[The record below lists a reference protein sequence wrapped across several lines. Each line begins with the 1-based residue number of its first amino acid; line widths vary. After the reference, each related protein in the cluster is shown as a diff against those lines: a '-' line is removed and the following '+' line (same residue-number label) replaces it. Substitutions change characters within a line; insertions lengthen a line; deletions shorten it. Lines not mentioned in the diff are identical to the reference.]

1 MRQFN
6 LNWREKCEAL
16 NEEYRMIS
24 HRLNELWHQGRITT
38 DTLDCIVD
46 GMKQVLNKIA
56 KKYPNVVKEGEKA
69 MGGEILD
76 YPAKIA
82 RREGREEGIKE
93 GVLGFINE
101 KIDDGL
107 ADSAIIEKLKKY
119 YRLDDKQAM
128 QYLQECRG

>member
-1 MRQFN
+1 MV
-6 LNWREKCEAL
+6 
-16 NEEYRMIS
+16 EYRM
-24 HRLNELWHQGRITT
+24 
-38 DTLDCIVD
+38 
-46 GMKQVLNKIA
+46 
-56 KKYPNVVKEGEKA
+56 KYPNVVKEGEKA

-93 GVLGFINE
+93 GIKEGVLGFIEE
-101 KIDDGL
+101 KLDEGL

-119 YRLDDKQAM
+119 YRLDDNQAM